1 MIAGVYYFDLGL
13 LESDEAKFK
22 KLKNKE
28 YNKRANEKRKLAL
41 FGKIGKF
48 AKPQLLC
55 LTTAQL
61 LNCIEPFFY

>member
-41 FGKIGKF
+41 FGKISKF
-48 AKPQLLC
+48 AKP
-55 LTTAQL
+55 
-61 LNCIEPFFY
+61 